1 MRDEDVRT
9 SCFLA
14 LAVLQAQFGEELPY
28 DPALKQ
34 GFNFRGRRVP
44 FLNYQKGIYR
54 AAVQRGPAALS
65 IQTTVRSSYPDAATE
80 DGFHYAYRSGPI
92 DQPDNRALRAAHDL
106 GVPLV
111 YFFATGPGVYQA
123 FYPWWVAYDD
133 PAHRRV
139 TLQPGRFAGPIDEPE
154 PVSIDDPIAQRYA
167 VREVRVRM
175 HQDRFRGLVLPAY
188 RHQCAIC
195 RLKEVKLLD
204 AAHIVGDLAEQ
215 GEPVVNNGLSLCT
228 IHHRAFDRDLVGIS
242 PDFKVQVAPRL
253 LEDDDGP
260 MLDLLKGSHGVTIE
274 LPARRLARPDPE
286 RLAIRFE
293 QFRSGAST

>member
-28 DPALKQ
+28 DTALKQ

-65 IQTTVRSSYPDAATE
+65 IQTSAKSPYDDEATA
-80 DGFHYAYRSGPI
+80 DGFFYR
-92 DQPDNRALRAAHDL
+92 
-106 GVPLV
+106 
-111 YFFATGPGVYQA
+111 TPGVYQTPEDGRA
-123 FYPWWVAYDD
+123 AWAHLDGSRARPPG
-133 PAHRRV
+133 PAITLPGASRV
-139 TLQPGRFAGPIDEPE
+139 VTHSCRGLT
-154 PVSIDDPIAQRYA
+154 PVS
-167 VREVRVRM
+167 
-175 HQDRFRGLVLPAY
+175 
-188 RHQCAIC
+188 
-195 RLKEVKLLD
+195 LKEVKLLD

-215 GEPVVNNGLSLCT
+215 GEPVVNNGLNLCT

-293 QFRSGAST
+293 QFQLGAST